1 MTLRSVAQHQP
12 LPANDAGGG
21 FFSYNLQGQLRF
33 ADAGLLDPFLVLT
46 DFQMPRAFF
55 PPHPH
60 AGFSVMTYM
69 FEDSVGAFINRDSFG
84 DHSRIEA
91 GALHWTQAGRGIQHE
106 EIPEQEGQ
114 PCHGLQMW
122 INHADRDRMAPPTR
136 FHVAN
141 DQMPEVRPAEGV
153 RVRVLVGEGFG
164 MKAAFTPLTSI
175 NFFDVFLAP
184 GATLIYSNTDKTAL
198 ALFISGTARADE
210 QHILAHDVVTF
221 GTDGDTIR
229 VEAGE
234 AGCELLLGTGQP
246 AGEPILY
253 GGPFVATTADQLA
266 EFKRRFGRGDMGT
279 LTRSVIFN

>member
-21 FFSYNLQGQLRF
+21 FVSYNLQGQLGF
-33 ADAGLLDPFLVLT
+33 LDPFLVLT

-60 AGFSVMTYM
+60 AGFSVMTYI
-69 FEDSVGAFINRDSFG
+69 FEDSPGAFINRDSFG

-106 EIPEQEGQ
+106 EIPEEEGQ

-136 FHVAN
+136 FHVSA
-141 DQMPEVRPAEGV
+141 DQMPEAWPSAGV
-153 RVRVLVGEGFG
+153 RVRVLVGEGFDVQ
-164 MKAAFTPLTSI
+164 AAFTPLTPI

-184 GATLIYSNTDKTAL
+184 GAILTYPNTDETAL
-198 ALFISGTARADE
+198 VLFISGTAQADN
-210 QHILAHDVVTF
+210 QSILAHDVITF
-221 GTDGDTIR
+221 GTDGDTIQ
-229 VEAGE
+229 VIAGE
-234 AGCELLLGTGQP
+234 AGCEFLLGTGQP
-246 AGEPILY
+246 TGEPILY

-266 EFKRRFGRGDMGT
+266 EFKRRFGRGEMGI
-279 LTRSVIFN
+279 LTRSAVFN